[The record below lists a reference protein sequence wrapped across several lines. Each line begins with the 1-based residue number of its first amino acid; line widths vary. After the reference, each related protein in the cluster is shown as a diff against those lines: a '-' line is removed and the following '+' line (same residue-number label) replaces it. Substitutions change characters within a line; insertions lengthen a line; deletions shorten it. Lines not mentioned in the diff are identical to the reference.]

1 MVTTRKR
8 KKAPEGSTR
17 ATGDILEEIVAEM
30 HRVPIVLV
38 ERNAFLPVH
47 HDTKRT
53 REIDVL
59 ITSETA
65 GIPIRIAIECKNE
78 IEKTGIEKIDSF
90 IRKLQDINL
99 PTQLGVF
106 VSKSGYSSGALRR
119 AQDVGIKTLT
129 LRENSISDA
138 VFTAFQ
144 STVYF
149 LLAITNIQIRNNI
162 PSGERITGGDL
173 LFFRDKERKICGSI
187 PDLVWEKWIRGKI
200 PLTLGEGK
208 LLHLKVPSGWKQIV
222 HGQKVKIEDITVS
235 YTINGFGM
243 SVTGPVKQY
252 QLVNEADQTLHKSH
266 ATARFSPPDGR
277 PLLLQI
283 NNEDDLNNFEK
294 RKGEIVIT
302 NRVRTP
308 RIRWLAMY
316 WPPSNRTLVKLNQRM
331 LTAHEKGE
339 LLDLNSIPLEE
350 IEGDNLSMLWEP
362 IVKDH
367 PLLRQIQKAKP
378 NSSHI

>member
-1 MVTTRKR
+1 MARTRRK

-17 ATGDILEEIVAEM
+17 AIGDILEEIVAEM
-30 HRVPIVLV
+30 HQVPGVLV
-38 ERNAFLPVH
+38 ERNVFLPVH

-90 IRKLQDINL
+90 IGKLQDVNL

-106 VSKSGYSSGALRR
+106 VSKGGFSSGALRR
-119 AQDVGIKTLT
+119 AQDVGIKALT

-138 VFTAFQ
+138 VISAFQ

-149 LLAITNIQIRNNI
+149 LLAITNIQVRNNVS
-162 PSGERITGGDL
+162 SGEIITGGDL
-173 LFFRDKERKICGSI
+173 LFFRDNKSKICGSI

-208 LLHLKVPSGWKQIV
+208 LLHLKIPSGWKQIV
-222 HGQKVKIEDITVS
+222 RGQKVKIEDVTVS

-243 SVTGPVKQY
+243 SVPGTVKQY
-252 QLVNEADQTLHKSH
+252 QLVNEADQTLHKSQ
-266 ATARFSPPDGR
+266 ATADFPPPDGR
-277 PLLLQI
+277 LLLSQL
-283 NNEDDLNNFEK
+283 NNEDDLNNFETL
-294 RKGEIVIT
+294 KGEIVIS

-316 WPPSNRTLVKLNQRM
+316 WPPSNSTLVKLNQRM
-331 LTAHEKGE
+331 IIAHQKGE

-350 IEGDNLSMLWEP
+350 IEGDNLSKLWEP

-367 PLLRQIQKAKP
+367 PLLNKFKR
-378 NSSHI
+378 

>member
-1 MVTTRKR
+1 VAGNVKRAQMVTTRKR

-30 HRVPIVLV
+30 HRVPNVLV

-59 ITSETA
+59 ITSET
-65 GIPIRIAIECKNE
+65 
-78 IEKTGIEKIDSF
+78 
-90 IRKLQDINL
+90 
-99 PTQLGVF
+99 
-106 VSKSGYSSGALRR
+106 
-119 AQDVGIKTLT
+119 
-129 LRENSISDA
+129 
-138 VFTAFQ
+138 
-144 STVYF
+144 
-149 LLAITNIQIRNNI
+149 
-162 PSGERITGGDL
+162 
-173 LFFRDKERKICGSI
+173 
-187 PDLVWEKWIRGKI
+187 
-200 PLTLGEGK
+200 
-208 LLHLKVPSGWKQIV
+208 
-222 HGQKVKIEDITVS
+222 
-235 YTINGFGM
+235 
-243 SVTGPVKQY
+243 VKQF

-277 PLLLQI
+277 LLLLQI

-331 LTAHEKGE
+331 LTAHQKGE

-378 NSSHI
+378 NSSHV